1 VGLVVTRR
9 IPYEQIEGWLFAL
22 PEWKSRLEEM
32 KEQSLNIP
40 GLTQKF
46 ELVAIHGK
54 GNKNEAIVHEVIRRL
69 QLREMEIPL
78 LELKIQVLEG
88 AVRSL
93 QPPEHHFITDRY
105 FHRLSNHAV
114 MEKLGISSKTYYERR
129 KRILERIYYF
139 VGGDDSILGL
149 QDETLWEH
157 W

>member
-1 VGLVVTRR
+1 VGEVISH
-9 IPYEQIEGWLFAL
+9 IPFEQIEGWLLTL

-32 KEQSLNIP
+32 REQLQRIP

-54 GNKNEAIVHEVIRRL
+54 GNKNEAILHEVIRRL

-78 LELKIQVLEG
+78 IELKIQVLEG
-88 AVRSL
+88 AIRSL
-93 QPPEHHFITDRY
+93 RPEERQFVTDRY
-105 FHRLSNHAV
+105 GHRLANHDA
-114 MEKLGISSKTYYERR
+114 MEKLGVSSKTYYDMR

-149 QDETLWEH
+149 QDEPLWEQS
-157 W
+157 